1 MAGDIFNREFRKEPR
16 ANVSVVA
23 VKKHA
28 NVVTSTPSPPL
39 SILPHSVYRFPELE
53 PIAR

>member
-23 VKKHA
+23 VKKRA
-28 NVVTSTPSPPL
+28 KW
-39 SILPHSVYRFPELE
+39 
-53 PIAR
+53 